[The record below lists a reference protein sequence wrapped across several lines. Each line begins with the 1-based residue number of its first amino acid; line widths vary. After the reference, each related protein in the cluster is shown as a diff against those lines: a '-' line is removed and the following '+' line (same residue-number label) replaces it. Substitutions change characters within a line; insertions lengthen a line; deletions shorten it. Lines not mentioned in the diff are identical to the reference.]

1 MFLDLSLGHELGDEL
16 GEVPSA
22 RYDFNNLLL
31 SSRRPWRNKMIF
43 TWAFISSE
51 MILSLKQFDGN
62 ILHALA
68 SNSFY
73 QTKNL

>member
-1 MFLDLSLGHELGDEL
+1 MIYGLERFRTRDMNSTFCFI
-16 GEVPSA
+16 VT
-22 RYDFNNLLL
+22 
-31 SSRRPWRNKMIF
+31 RPWRNETIF